1 MSVPGLEDLEETMWR
16 RHANPRSGWTRVPTG
31 AVLVYAVYRRNVRL
45 LVAAVV
51 WTVINPFLFSPP
63 ETEEAWMTRAVLAE
77 RWWIREADNAT
88 VGPGY
93 PNVCNTAG
101 ALGFLYALYAAWRR
115 RPAGAALGVVAS
127 VGLKLWWL
135 RVLVRRYDARAG

>member
-31 AVLVYAVYRRNVRL
+31 AVLVYAVYRRDVRL

-77 RWWIREADNAT
+77 R
-88 VGPGY
+88 
-93 PNVCNTAG
+93 
-101 ALGFLYALYAAWRR
+101 
-115 RPAGAALGVVAS
+115 
-127 VGLKLWWL
+127 
-135 RVLVRRYDARAG
+135 